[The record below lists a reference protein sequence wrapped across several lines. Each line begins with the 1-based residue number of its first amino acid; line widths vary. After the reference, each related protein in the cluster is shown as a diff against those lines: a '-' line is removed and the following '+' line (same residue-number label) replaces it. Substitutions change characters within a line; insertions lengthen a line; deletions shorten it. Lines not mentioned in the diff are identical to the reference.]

1 MATTTTLQ
9 DVIDKLNILTTAV
22 LSNKTTLTIE
32 EAAAYTGLTI
42 SYLYKLTSAQE
53 IPHYK
58 PRGKFLYFDR
68 AELDQWL
75 RKGRVNSLSHID
87 DMAAAHVYRGML

>member
-1 MATTTTLQ
+1 MAKTTTLQ
-9 DVIDKLNILTTAV
+9 DVVEKLDILTKAV
-22 LSNKTTLTIE
+22 LANKSTLSII

-68 AELDQWL
+68 AELDEWL
-75 RKGRVNSLSHID
+75 RQGRVRSTGQLAHIADSHI
-87 DMAAAHVYRGML
+87 RGAV